1 MASRHA
7 QTQMRVLAERQAGT
21 ISHEQLIAIGWTE
34 DEIRGMV
41 RRGHLIRIRRG
52 VYALGHRPLT
62 MQGWLFA
69 AWLTAGA
76 GAFLSH
82 RTAAAHRGLRE
93 HPGVIELTVPSGH
106 TPRDR
111 ANLRL
116 HRTTTPVD
124 RTQARPH
131 HGLLTATVPRIII
144 DLARTERPGELQR
157 LIRESIRTG
166 QFDRAALHHALEA
179 HGRRPGVAIARAA
192 LDRYLPGSEDRRSW
206 LETQFQRHAL
216 SDPRLLAP
224 LYNQRLLG
232 FEIDVMWPEQRV
244 TLELDGRPYHTAVED
259 FDRDRG
265 RDRTLTRHGWRPI
278 RVSDLEWEYDRGRV
292 LGDLYAL
299 LGT

>member
-1 MASRHA
+1 M
-7 QTQMRVLAERQAGT
+7 QALVEQQSGT
-21 ISHEQLIAIGWTE
+21 ISHAQLIALGFTHH
-34 DEIRGMV
+34 EIAGMLARGQ
-41 RRGHLIRIRRG
+41 LIPLWHG
-52 VYALGHRPLT
+52 VYAVGHRR
-62 MQGWLFA
+62 
-69 AWLTAGA
+69 LTARGRLQGA
-76 GAFLSH
+76 LLVAGAEAFLSH
-82 RTAAAHRGLRE
+82 RTAASWRGLRAS
-93 HPGVIELTVPSGH
+93 PVLIELTVSCNH
-106 TPRDR
+106 TPLPRDG
-111 ANLRL
+111 LRL

-124 RTQARPH
+124 RSQARPH

-166 QFDRAALHHALEA
+166 QFDRAALHRELEA
-179 HGRRPGVAIARAA
+179 HARRPGVAIARAA

-216 SDPRLLAP
+216 SDPRLLVP

-265 RDRTLTRHGWRPI
+265 KDRTLTRHGWRPI
-278 RVSDLEWEYDRGRV
+278 RVSDLEWEHDRGSV